1 MSPHT
6 YCKIKNKINLSIF
19 LLFLTPFFLQA
30 QEELRDHDDLSNN
43 DILFEIPHHV
53 NEDFSSGTYGDFIG
67 STAVE
72 LETVLEA
79 PAVTC
84 GQAAMFVLN
93 SAGIDYSGSSFD
105 YAVSKGW
112 LKNAAPGNQI
122 SMKALSFL
130 IMKAFS
136 IKGDIMYRLFPGPRY
151 AYRSMVSLS
160 YIQGVSDPSMKISGD
175 RFLLILGN
183 VLTAQGEGQ

>member
-6 YCKIKNKINLSIF
+6 YCKIKIKIILSIF
-19 LLFLTPFFLQA
+19 LLFLTTFFLQA
-30 QEELRDHDDLSNN
+30 QEELRDH
-43 DILFEIPHHV
+43 
-53 NEDFSSGTYGDFIG
+53 NEDISSGTDGDFIG
-67 STAVE
+67 STALE
-72 LETVLEA
+72 LETVLEV

-112 LKNAAPGNQI
+112 LKNTTPGNQI
-122 SMKALSFL
+122 SMRALSFL